1 MNDELTYPQT
11 GLPVTTTC
19 NEGVYRTSDE
29 LWVQDCKVWIMP
41 CDEPLCDDI
50 TPMLYQYAPDWCK
63 PTDTYTYCCRSMDW
77 QEVLDGHCEFPP
89 VPEPTSN
96 LLLAVILLVLGVLW
110 FDERR
115 RRKRLRKP
123 KPNPYLYL

>member
-1 MNDELTYPQT
+1 MKAELTYPQT

-29 LWVQDCKVWIMP
+29 LWAQDCKVWIMP
-41 CDEPLCDDI
+41 CDEPLCDNL
-50 TPMLYQYAPDWCK
+50 TPMLYQYAPEWCK
-63 PTDTYTYCCRSMDW
+63 PTDTYTYCCRSQDW
-77 QEVLDGHCEFPP
+77 QEVLDGHCEFP

-123 KPNPYLYL
+123 KPYLYLYL